1 MAKVN
6 ITIEDV
12 SDGVQVTVAF
22 DSKPD
27 RDKLTHAQELAALV
41 VEALKDDDN
50 LLEQSNN

>member
-6 ITIEDV
+6 ITIEDKN
-12 SDGVQVTVAF
+12 DGVDVTVSF

-27 RDKLTHAQELAALV
+27 RNNLTHAQELATLV